1 MITSLTEILE
11 HSLQKHMVRKHYYNF
26 CYSANILN
34 IRSRGFDC
42 AQYCIAWYMMEYVN
56 QNQKANSQHLMLI
69 INSYKGE
76 FKILSNILDGAFSV
90 SCYWLQRIS
99 QNLVNYLREAL
110 CKSCQKLKPI
120 QYFCKNSIFDVWQG
134 SEYASE
140 LASKVKDVSFLN

>member
-1 MITSLTEILE
+1 
-11 HSLQKHMVRKHYYNF
+11 
-26 CYSANILN
+26 
-34 IRSRGFDC
+34 
-42 AQYCIAWYMMEYVN
+42 
-56 QNQKANSQHLMLI
+56 MLI